1 MEDSVSTTRLEAG
14 IDEAGRGSFF
24 GSVFAAAC
32 IMPPDPDAC
41 NPRIVKDS
49 KKFSTRIA
57 RERAAEHVKHFA
69 IDWSVAHATA
79 EEVDEMNIGQATTLA
94 MHRAISGLVVRP
106 DHLMVDGS
114 HFKPYVVMTGDDDY
128 ESITHTTLVKGDSKH
143 FAIAAAS
150 ILAKVA
156 HDTHINDLCKTDP
169 TLDTKYGLTRNM
181 GYGTTEHRAGIV
193 EHGTH
198 DLHRTSFQL
207 IGNRGAEAL

>member
-32 IMPPDPDAC
+32 IMPPNPEACDP
-41 NPRIVKDS
+41 RFVKDS
-49 KKFSTRIA
+49 KKFSTRTA
-57 RERAAEHVKHFA
+57 RERAAEHVKHYA
-69 IDWSVAHATA
+69 IDWCVAHATA
-79 EEVDEMNIGQATTLA
+79 KEVDEMNIGQATVLA

-114 HFKPYVVMTGDDDY
+114 YFKPYVVMTGDDDY
-128 ESITHTTLVKGDSKH
+128 CSIAHTMVVKGDSKH
-143 FAIAAAS
+143 FSIAAAS
-150 ILAKVA
+150 ILAKVGHDA
-156 HDTHINDLCKTDP
+156 HIRECCANDS
-169 TLDTKYGLTRNM
+169 TLDDKYGLTRNM